1 MSLDFHISHSSRE
14 AERQHPVFSIDEPS
28 HALFVQSAN
37 SAATPIKLIARIE
50 DFYSDTEFLTKEI
63 DELIIE
69 LRTLEGKTADE
80 GTLRVVH
87 DLLGICEKTLNAKA
101 NLYVFCD

>member
-1 MSLDFHISHSSRE
+1 MPLDFHISHSSCE
-14 AERQHPVFSIDEPS
+14 AERQNPVFSIEEPS

-37 SAATPIKLIARIE
+37 SAETPIKLIARIE
-50 DFYSDTEFLTKEI
+50 DFYSDAEFLTKEI

-69 LRTLEGKTADE
+69 LRMLEGKTADE

-87 DLLGICEKTLNAKA
+87 DLLGICGKALNAKA